1 MTSANHRVADHEI
14 DPIFLER
21 WSPRAFSTETLSEA
35 EMLSLFEAAR
45 WAESDHAP
53 VSSGDSS
60 DGDD

>member
-1 MTSANHRVADHEI
+1 MLFLI
-14 DPIFLER
+14 IFPLFTFMR
-21 WSPRAFSTETLSEA
+21 RAAFETG
-35 EMLSLFEAAR
+35 R